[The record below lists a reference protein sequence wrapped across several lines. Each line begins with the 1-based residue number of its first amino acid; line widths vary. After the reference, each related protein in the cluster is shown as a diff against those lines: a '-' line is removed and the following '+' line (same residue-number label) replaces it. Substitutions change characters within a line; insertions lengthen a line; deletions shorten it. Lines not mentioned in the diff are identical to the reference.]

1 MVRLV
6 SWVTSNYF
14 QIQIKSVGQNT
25 RLTDLSVSRKHRY
38 SFPFTGLLPVK
49 GQSWCMD
56 SKAQEGQI

>member
-25 RLTDLSVSRKHRY
+25 RLTDLFVFSGNRQIFF
-38 SFPFTGLLPVK
+38 SFYRVT
-49 GQSWCMD
+49 S
-56 SKAQEGQI
+56 S